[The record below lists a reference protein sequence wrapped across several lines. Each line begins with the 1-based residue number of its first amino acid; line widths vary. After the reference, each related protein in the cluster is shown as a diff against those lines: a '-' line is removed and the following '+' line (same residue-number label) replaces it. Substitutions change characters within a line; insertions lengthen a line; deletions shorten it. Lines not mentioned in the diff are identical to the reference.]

1 MRIKVDFFKYYKV
14 TIGLYFFVVAV
25 VFFLNMFMSLLK
37 SLHWKEHL
45 QMPFFLLRLLTGAYN
60 YYD

>member
-25 VFFLNMFMSLLK
+25 VFFFKHVHVFVEELTLEGTLADAFFSVEAFDRCLQLL
-37 SLHWKEHL
+37 
-45 QMPFFLLRLLTGAYN
+45 
-60 YYD
+60 